1 MTMMSTKTKIPF
13 FLILL
18 SSCALLLLSNVVV
31 HGATVFTIDPWE
43 LPDGGTEASA
53 YYSQFTAIVGDT
65 VNFVY
70 GDAGGV
76 HDLFL
81 HPDNKCAVDDN
92 VVKIRGVNGP
102 ASYTFQFED
111 GSNFGKTAFFS
122 CNTGQHCEL
131 GQHVRVVV
139 FSTNSAREKV
149 QNGRNPVVDFPP
161 PYETDDP
168 STGPGGSPSGGSNP
182 SPSPAT
188 NGQPTPAQGPSGS
201 NPDRENDANIEN
213 IQQND
218 DESHLSKYWVWY
230 LVALIIILILVCCC
244 IVAIFFMIIRPRRE
258 RESHVTTTTTT
269 KTTKVVNNNKK
280 NGNNTNDDDNNGD
293 GEP

>member
-1 MTMMSTKTKIPF
+1 MPLPSSSSLF
-13 FLILL
+13 SLFLILSSSALL
-18 SSCALLLLSNVVV
+18 SSVV

-43 LPDGGTEASA
+43 LPDGGTESSSF
-53 YYSQFTAIVGDT
+53 YSQFTAIVGDT

-139 FSTNSAREKV
+139 FSTASAREKV

-161 PYETDDP
+161 PFETDDP
-168 STGPGGSPSGGSNP
+168 STGPNPPPTGSSGSNP
-182 SPSPAT
+182 SPSPG
-188 NGQPTPAQGPSGS
+188 GQPTPSQGSGS
-201 NPDRENDANIEN
+201 NPDRENDANINN
-213 IQQND
+213 IQQDD

-244 IVAIFFMIIRPRRE
+244 IVAIFFLIIRPRQE

-269 KTTKVVNNNKK
+269 KTTKVVNNNTK
-280 NGNNTNDDDNNGD
+280 NGNNNDDNNDD